1 MNETTKTFLTIF
13 RHRAILDDD
22 VTLIATELINR
33 GRRHDLSKFEEDEF
47 GGFVEINATAR
58 NFPYGSPEYKES
70 IRKAN
75 EKGGCVN
82 NHYARNSHH
91 PEYYE
96 CAEAMSFLDIIEMVC
111 DWHAAA
117 LTYGNTDFIEGINTH
132 FKRFKF
138 SAGQK
143 WLILEVAEF
152 IRENEHLAP
161 EVPTKFP
168 VLAPKKRPPVST
180 CKNFLEETG
189 QTYKGKPVTEAL
201 IYAMVDKGDFIGLYR
216 IGLRVIDIATLK
228 RMPIESVHKIID
240 QQAKQDDHIEREKN
254 LVRAKNPGDMLPRG
268 VDEMADEVVMGDTG
282 FTILGKP
289 VTHGKL
295 LGAVGRGDAVILYR
309 LGYTYGEISELS
321 GDTYKHVFSRL
332 RKFTRAN
339 PTIMEDREKNLAVQE
354 GART

>member
-1 MNETTKTFLTIF
+1 MDETTKTFLTIF

-91 PEYYE
+91 PEYYDS
-96 CAEAMSFLDIIEMVC
+96 AEAMSFLDIIEMVC

-152 IRENEHLAP
+152 IRENEHLVP
-161 EVPTKFP
+161 EVPPPKFP

-180 CKNFLEETG
+180 CKNFLEETE
-189 QTYKGKPVTEAL
+189 QTYKDKPVSEAL
-201 IYAMVDKGDFIGLYR
+201 IYSMVDKGNFIGLYR
-216 IGLRVIDIATLK
+216 IGLRVRDIAKLRSEPT
-228 RMPIESVHKIID
+228 ESVHRIINKL
-240 QQAKQDDHIEREKN
+240 AKKDDHTEREWN
-254 LVRAKNPGDMLPRG
+254 LIKAKNPDDMLPRG
-268 VDEMADEVVMGDTG
+268 VDEMADEIVMGDTG
-282 FTILGKP
+282 FTIKGKP

-295 LGAVGRGDAVILYR
+295 LGAVGRGDAVVLYR
-309 LGYTYGEISELS
+309 LGYSYGEICEIS
-321 GDTYKHVFSRL
+321 GDTYARVSRRL
-332 RKFTRAN
+332 KKFTGAN
-339 PTIMEDREKNLAVQE
+339 PTIMRDREKNLAIQE
-354 GART
+354 